1 MEDNR
6 LMWYAFGLAM
16 AVIVFFILL
25 GRIEDTVEGRQLSE
39 KFINID
45 RILTNKVIEM
55 SPGKVE
61 LYSYYGK
68 NIGDFK
74 ERGILDEER

>member
-25 GRIEDTVEGRQLSE
+25 GRIEDTAEGRQLSE

-45 RILTNKVIEM
+45 RVLTNKVIEM

-68 NIGDFK
+68 KIDSSEK
-74 ERGILDEER
+74 RGILDEER